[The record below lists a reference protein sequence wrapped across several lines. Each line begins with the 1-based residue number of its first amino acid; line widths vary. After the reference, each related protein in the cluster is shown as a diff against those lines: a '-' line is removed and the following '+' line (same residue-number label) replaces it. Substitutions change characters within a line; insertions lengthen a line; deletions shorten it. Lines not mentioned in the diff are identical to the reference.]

1 MRLSAL
7 AASIGVM
14 TVCAGSAAA
23 QTAFG
28 AGSGTGWTDSGWT
41 DSGSP
46 ITARLNSQADFVP
59 ASDRTYGPTRTQ
71 TQTFASVDDDLSPWV
86 ATSRDVWTNAD
97 THSDRMRVRTAGP
110 LRRLDGAPVPTGPAE
125 SLGMEAEA
133 YDVSFV
139 RGWPT
144 LVGYTQSGLEVT
156 LTPHAGFGVG
166 SRGGSAEAGAT
177 VRIGRDLDRLVPE
190 GQDAFGQ
197 RGRWYIYAAGS
208 GRAVGYNFAR
218 TRDGDYARSGYS
230 HDSGVFLGDAQ
241 LGVAWRRG
249 DMQSSFGII
258 YREIEAE
265 GLHVGSRSGIDTDV
279 SEGMVAFQLSIK
291 PE

>member
-23 QTAFG
+23 QTSFG
-28 AGSGTGWTDSGWT
+28 AGSGLGWTDSA
-41 DSGSP
+41 SP
-46 ITARLNSQADFVP
+46 ITARLNSQASFVP
-59 ASDRTYGPTRTQ
+59 ATDRAYGPAGPARTEA
-71 TQTFASVDDDLSPWV
+71 QTFASADDALSPWV
-86 ATSRDVWTNAD
+86 ATSRDVWTSSD
-97 THSDRMRVRTAGP
+97 THSDRVRVRSAGP
-110 LRRLDGAPVPTGPAE
+110 LRRLDGAPVPTGPRD
-125 SLGMEAEA
+125 SLGVQAED
-133 YDVSFV
+133 YDISFV

-144 LVGYTQSGLEVT
+144 VVGYTPSGLEVSV
-156 LTPHAGFGVG
+156 TPHAGVGVG

-177 VRIGRDLDRLVPE
+177 VRIGRDLDKLVPE
-190 GQDAFGQ
+190 GQDAFGE

-218 TRDGDYARSGYS
+218 NRDGDYARSGYS

-249 DMQSSFGII
+249 DMQSSFGVI
-258 YREIEAE
+258 YREIEPE
-265 GLHVGSRSGIDTDV
+265 GLRVGSRSGIDTDV
-279 SEGMVAFQLSIK
+279 SEGLIAFQLSIK
-291 PE
+291 PD